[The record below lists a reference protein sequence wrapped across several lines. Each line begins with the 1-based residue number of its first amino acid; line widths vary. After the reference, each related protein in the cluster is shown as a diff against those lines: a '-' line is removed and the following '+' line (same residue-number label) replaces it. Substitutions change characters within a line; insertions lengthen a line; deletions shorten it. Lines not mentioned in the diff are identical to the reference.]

1 MDLPGPKRLFAY
13 HTEPVDLFTVDPDAR
28 YFEAT
33 GWGTAVNDSRR
44 FAHLPS
50 VDAQVV
56 LADDGAL
63 ATHPMSMCAKPLS
76 DVTAEGEVPTCVACR
91 RIAEHYR

>member
-1 MDLPGPKRLFAY
+1 MAD
-13 HTEPVDLFTVDPDAR
+13 PVDLFTVDPAAR

-33 GWGTAVNDSRR
+33 GWGTTNNGLSWQRIC
-44 FAHLPS
+44 HLPS
-50 VDAQVV
+50 SDAQVV

-76 DVTAEGEVPTCVACR
+76 DVTAGGEVPTCVACR

>member
-1 MDLPGPKRLFAY
+1 MDD
-13 HTEPVDLFTVDPDAR
+13 PVDLFTVDPAAR

-33 GWGTAVNDSRR
+33 GWGTAVRDSRPR

-50 VDAQVV
+50 ADAQIV
-56 LADDGAL
+56 LIDDGSL
-63 ATHPMSMCAKPLS
+63 AAHPLAMCGRPLS
-76 DVTAEGEVPTCVACR
+76 RFEATTEVPTCGACR

>member
-1 MDLPGPKRLFAY
+1 MDD
-13 HTEPVDLFTVDPDAR
+13 PVDLFTVDPAAR

-33 GWGTAVNDSRR
+33 GWGTAVRDSRPR

-56 LADDGAL
+56 LMDSGSLGA
-63 ATHPMSMCAKPLS
+63 HPMSLCAEPLS
-76 DVTAEGEVPTCVACR
+76 AWTAEGEVPTCAACR

>member
-1 MDLPGPKRLFAY
+1 MD
-13 HTEPVDLFTVDPDAR
+13 EPVDLFTVDPDAH

-33 GWGTAVNDSRR
+33 GWGTAVRDSRPR

-56 LADDGAL
+56 LMDSGSLGA
-63 ATHPMSMCAKPLS
+63 HPMSLCAEPLS
-76 DVTAEGEVPTCVACR
+76 AWTAEGEVPTCVACR

>member
-1 MDLPGPKRLFAY
+1 MNLPDPKQLFAY
-13 HTEPVDLFTVDPDAR
+13 LSEPVDLFTVDPDAR

-56 LADDGAL
+56 LMDSGSLGA
-63 ATHPMSMCAKPLS
+63 HPMSLCAEPLS